1 MASDSVEPVILP
13 PPVITEE
20 MVAKCKEQNDYR
32 HILFE
37 YYRFV
42 AQLCVVCSCLLY
54 ESPAWDKK
62 RSRRTWEVC
71 AGSLSRIKNLMSA
84 NLEYFQDDRYIEAT
98 QIMDRCIFE
107 TAAKICWISQDPTEE
122 RLLRYLEGSLRPDRE
137 HQAVIEKNIQERNG
151 VRLKIEERMLSRME
165 RFETLAGLSGVS
177 TKDLRRMPDLSSIL
191 SDIGHGRG
199 IYVAVDKVGSHAVHG
214 NWQQLLSRNLIEEDG
229 VLTLKFRPGTSDPA
243 QYALISFF
251 VMEACLSFVKN
262 CFDDAGKDSFS
273 AALEE
278 LVSATTAEIQKWT
291 QAAMD
296 DDFDELR

>member
-1 MASDSVEPVILP
+1 MKSTSDQSVILP

-20 MVAKCKEQNDYR
+20 MVAKCEELNDYR

-42 AQLCVVCSCLLY
+42 AQLCVICSCLLY
-54 ESPAWDKK
+54 ESPAWNK
-62 RSRRTWEVC
+62 RRTRKTWEVC

-107 TAAKICWISQDPTEE
+107 TAAKVCWISQDPSEE
-122 RLLRYLEGSLRPDRE
+122 RLLRFLEGSLRPDRE
-137 HQAVIEKNIQERNG
+137 HQVLIERNIEERG
-151 VRLKIEERMLSRME
+151 VRLKIEERMLSRMD
-165 RFETLAGLSGVS
+165 RFEKLAGLREVA

-199 IYVAVDKVGSHAVHG
+199 IYVAVGKVGSHAVHG
-214 NWQQLLSRNLIEEDG
+214 NWQQLLTRNLIEEDN
-229 VLTLKFRPGTSDPA
+229 VLSLKFRPGTSDPS

-251 VMEACLSFVKN
+251 VMEACLTFVRN
-262 CFDDAGKDSFS
+262 CFEDDAEESFS
-273 AALEE
+273 VALEE
-278 LVSATTAEIQKWT
+278 LVSTTTAEIQKWLRV
-291 QAAMD
+291 AIGC
-296 DDFDELR
+296 DFEELR